1 MLCSTVLSSR
11 NHNYVSDLRLFDEPL
26 CRCVWT
32 IAPFLDAGLIALCP
46 NLFGLNTLNDVLK
59 NGSSAFLND
68 SETIFPIFSPPG

>member
-1 MLCSTVLSSR
+1 MLCSTVLSLR
-11 NHNYVSDLRLFDEPL
+11 NDNHVSYLRLFDEPL

-32 IAPFLDAGLIALCP
+32 IPSFLDAGLIALRP

-68 SETIFPIFSPPG
+68 SEAIFPIFSPSG